1 MRKIIHLTLIND
13 FNLYQILFL
22 FSKARNNLDVT
33 SSTFDFVA
41 AHNDS
46 ITTLFLLCN
55 EASYHS
61 PKKYINV
68 FKEVIHISMK
78 ERHLKAYFEILMYE
92 CSEGSPF
99 PLILF
104 YSTTSIFYFHK
115 FFSTSNFYFSLATFL
130 FTPTLFL
137 LATIRFTSN
146 LMEVKR
152 EVRSEKKVAS

>member
-1 MRKIIHLTLIND
+1 MRKIIHLTLINY

-22 FSKARNNLDVT
+22 FSKARNNLDVA

-55 EASYHS
+55 EASYYS

-78 ERHLKAYFEILMYE
+78 ERHLKTYLETLMYE

-104 YSTTSIFYFHK
+104 YSATSIFYFYK

-130 FTPTLFL
+130 FT
-137 LATIRFTSN
+137 SN
-146 LMEVKR
+146 LVFTCNYSFYFQLDGSKKR
-152 EVRSEKKVAS
+152 S

>member
-1 MRKIIHLTLIND
+1 MRKIIHLTLINY
-13 FNLYQILFL
+13 FYLYQILFL
-22 FSKARNNLDVT
+22 FSKARNNVDVA

-55 EASYHS
+55 EASYYS

-78 ERHLKAYFEILMYE
+78 ERHLKAYFETLMYE
-92 CSEGSPF
+92 CSEVSPF

-104 YSTTSIFYFHK
+104 YSTTSIFYFYK
-115 FFSTSNFYFSLATFL
+115 FFSTSNFYFSLAAFL
-130 FTPTLFL
+130 FTSKLF
-137 LATIRFTSN
+137 FTCN
-146 LMEVKR
+146 YLFFFQLDGIQKR
-152 EVRSEKKVAS
+152 S

>member
-78 ERHLKAYFEILMYE
+78 ERHLKAYFETLMYE
-92 CSEGSPF
+92 CSEVSPF

-104 YSTTSIFYFHK
+104 YSTTSIFYFYK
-115 FFSTSNFYFSLATFL
+115 FFSTSNFYFSLAAFL
-130 FTPTLFL
+130 FTSKLF
-137 LATIRFTSN
+137 FTCN
-146 LMEVKR
+146 YLFFFQLDGIKKR
-152 EVRSEKKVAS
+152 S